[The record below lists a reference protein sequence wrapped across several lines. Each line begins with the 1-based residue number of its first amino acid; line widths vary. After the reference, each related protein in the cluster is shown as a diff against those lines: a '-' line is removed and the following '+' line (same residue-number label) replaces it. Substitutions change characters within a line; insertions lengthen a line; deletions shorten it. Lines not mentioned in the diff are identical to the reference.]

1 MITDSHC
8 HLYWNSFQQDLAET
22 LQRAQ
27 ERGVE
32 RMVVVGTNV
41 KTSTQAKHL
50 AEEHENLYATAGI
63 HPHDTEQ
70 TGEAERAA
78 IRALAQDPGCVA
90 IGETGLDWFK
100 EYSPRAAQI
109 DSFGWHLDLAC
120 ELDKAVI
127 IHCRDA
133 HQETARMVKEH
144 PLRRGVMHCYT
155 MGPEELEPYLAA
167 GFCISFSGVVT
178 YPRNENNR
186 EAVRQVPLDRILV
199 ETDCPFLAPQG
210 FRGKRNEPA
219 LVAEVLGKVAEL
231 KGLSTEE
238 MARITSEN
246 AAQLFDLPPV

>member
-8 HLYWNSFQQDLAET
+8 HLFWNSFQQDLAQT
-22 LQRAQ
+22 LQRAKD
-27 ERGVE
+27 RGVE

-41 KTSTQAKHL
+41 ETSKQAKQL
-50 AEEHENLYATAGI
+50 ADQHENLYATAGI

-100 EYSPRAAQI
+100 EYSPREAQI
-109 DSFGWHLDLAC
+109 DSFGWHLDLAR

-167 GFCISFSGVVT
+167 GYCISFSGVVT
-178 YPRNENNR
+178 YPRNESNR

-246 AAQLFDLPPV
+246 CAQLFDLPPV